1 MIEERLMLTDH
12 YQFTSEG
19 TFCLM
24 LLWKRRQV
32 TEVLCATVIRVGAL
46 EFLRSYW

>member
-1 MIEERLMLTDH
+1 MLTD
-12 YQFTSEG
+12 YYRVTSAG
-19 TFCLM
+19 TFCLA